1 MFTTSP
7 KPLSTYMILNVN
19 ANPDGITWIE
29 EGFCAGVRGPPLF
42 IGEGGDFERDV
53 FYRIFWDFARF

>member
-7 KPLSTYMILNVN
+7 KPLSTHMILNVN

-42 IGEGGDFERDV
+42 IVEGVDFE
-53 FYRIFWDFARF
+53 